1 MSTRIPLQFMSKDR
15 MVCVCMDL
23 DRLIPNEISRHQLS
37 LCKDY
42 MGWLANHP
50 YKRVKG
56 YLDAA
61 LCAAG
66 LPELAET
73 TCEFPTNESIGIL
86 IQAIAQRERVCFS
99 SFFLVNIITL
109 HIFLISQT

>member
-1 MSTRIPLQFMSKDR
+1 MSTRVPLEFMSKDR
-15 MVCVCMDL
+15 MVCVCKDL

-42 MGWLANHP
+42 MAWIANHP

-56 YLDAA
+56 YLDGA

-66 LPELAET
+66 LHELAAT
-73 TCEFPTNESIGIL
+73 TCEFPTNETIGIL
-86 IQAIAQRERVCFS
+86 IQAIAVRERVCFS
-99 SFFLVNIITL
+99 SFVLSNNITL
-109 HIFLISQT
+109 HIW

>member
-1 MSTRIPLQFMSKDR
+1 MASRTQLQFMNKDHT
-15 MVCVCMDL
+15 VCVCMDL

-42 MGWLANHP
+42 MGWIANHP

-66 LPELAET
+66 LHELAET
-73 TCEFPTNESIGIL
+73 TSEFPTNETIGLL
-86 IQAIAQRERVCFS
+86 IQAIAIRERVCFS
-99 SFFLVNIITL
+99 SFVLSNNIPL
-109 HIFLISQT
+109 HIL